1 MLWKLTICV
10 RLKKKEIS
18 NTYKEHKNWYPNCWL
33 KQLLT
38 TAQSMCEVDTF
49 KYLLH
54 KEFEMKGLGIA
65 NKILGLEIRRDKEA
79 RNLWLS

>member
-1 MLWKLTICV
+1 
-10 RLKKKEIS
+10 
-18 NTYKEHKNWYPNCWL
+18 
-33 KQLLT
+33 
-38 TAQSMCEVDTF
+38 MCEVDTF